1 MFDAVVRQALHSGT
15 MEVHWHRNKAKTYG
29 TFGLQCCRCRMTV
42 IVEWPK
48 ALNHEESET
57 VQQLLACFVHPQ
69 PYLAAIMDKQPE
81 KRKWCHLLEDDSS
94 SVDANAWEEQRKVVS
109 N

>member
-1 MFDAVVRQALHSGT
+1 
-15 MEVHWHRNKAKTYG
+15 
-29 TFGLQCCRCRMTV
+29 MTV

-48 ALNHEESET
+48 ALNDEESEI

-69 PYLAAIMDKQPE
+69 PYLAAIMDKPPEPE
-81 KRKWCHLLEDDSS
+81 KRKWCHLLEEDSS
-94 SVDANAWEEQRKVVS
+94 SVDANAWEEQRKAVS